1 MILFWVMQVWQDKLK
16 RRRGP
21 LRPMGFAVALLL
33 LRLSAARAE
42 CPSWCGGQ
50 NCGNNHDK
58 ACCVEAA
65 SICST
70 CNFCSIPAIATVAPS
85 VTPSGSCSD
94 PPTVAYAFLTR
105 DALPLWSFWEAYFAG
120 CPAGTAIPIVHS
132 QKSIRDTALR
142 KSVMRDVGRFG
153 GFVLAANETRAGI
166 TRFSWN
172 MVAIM
177 LTLMRAA
184 ARASTTGLSGCQP
197 RWVHFASERDAP
209 IRSCIEVHEHLR
221 QKENRSHLNQNWGID
236 PTTTE
241 SLQIGQAYAPFK
253 KSSQWITVSI
263 EAARAL
269 ANDEARLRAKWE
281 PIQHGMRV
289 APSTGL
295 SFGGALDEWLWNTEF
310 SQRHLPFERIGLTS
324 VGWCNPNDRHC
335 AQADNKD
342 NAVASPEA
350 FLDEP
355 TAVEGC
361 MRGRKRGYYFGRK
374 FGDGSR
380 LSSASVMQGLASCT
394 GIHLRPSPPPQ
405 PPLPPPPPPSPLP
418 PVPPPPSPS
427 PCPPEPSRPPPIS
440 PPPVS
445 PPPPGPQMPT
455 VLSSW
460 APSRALLNLGV
471 LGAAF
476 IYYLSVVIALRVCW
490 RRCSPNAADATAA
503 DEEAQGAKGARQPA
517 RGRLRGRVQP
527 QNNEIN
533 ETIELA
539 QAGTSNYSGLAR
551 LGAEL
556 KTRIARVPLT
566 LAKQGQR
573 HGLSDGACQ
582 IKDLDRKQKRPS
594 LPKWRESP
602 ESRSH
607 FSKLAVEENE
617 HSDEERDI

>member
-1 MILFWVMQVWQDKLK
+1 MHVWQEKLK
-16 RRRGP
+16 RRRAGP

-42 CPSWCGGQ
+42 CPSRCGGQ

-85 VTPSGSCSD
+85 GPCSD

-105 DALPLWSFWEAYFAG
+105 DELPLWSFWEAYFAG

-132 QKSIRDTALR
+132 QKSILDTALR
-142 KSVMRDVGRFG
+142 NSVMRDVGRFG
-153 GFVLAANETRAGI
+153 GFVLAANETRAGS

-209 IRSCIEVHEHLR
+209 IRSCVEVHEHLR
-221 QKENRSHLNQNWGID
+221 QKGNSSHLDQNWGID

-281 PIQHGMRV
+281 PIQHGKRV
-289 APSTGL
+289 APSTRL
-295 SFGGALDEWLWNTEF
+295 SLGGALDEWLWNTEF

-324 VGWCNPNDRHC
+324 VGWCNPNDGRC
-335 AQADNKD
+335 AHADN
-342 NAVASPEA
+342 AFSSPEA
-350 FLDEP
+350 FLDKP

-361 MRGRKRGYYFGRK
+361 VRGRMRGYYFGRK

-394 GIHLRPSPPPQ
+394 GIHLRPSTPPP
-405 PPLPPPPPPSPLP
+405 PPLPSSPPPSPLP
-418 PVPPPPSPS
+418 PLPSPS
-427 PCPPEPSRPPPIS
+427 PCPPEPSRPPPVS
-440 PPPVS
+440 PPPVSPSPVSPPPVSPPPVLPPPVS
-445 PPPPGPQMPT
+445 PPPPGP
-455 VLSSW
+455 
-460 APSRALLNLGV
+460 LLNLGV
-471 LGAAF
+471 LGAACTC
-476 IYYLSVVIALRVCW
+476 IMASVVIALRVCW
-490 RRCSPNAADATAA
+490 HRSSPTPPPPPTKRFAAR
-503 DEEAQGAKGARQPA
+503 AQGARQPA
-517 RGRLRGRVQP
+517 RGRVQP
-527 QNNEIN
+527 PNNEIN

-539 QAGTSNYSGLAR
+539 QAGTPNYSGLLR

-556 KTRIARVPLT
+556 KTQITRVSH
-566 LAKQGQR
+566 AKQGQR
-573 HGLSDGACQ
+573 QGLSEEARQ
-582 IKDLDRKQKRPS
+582 IKDLDREQKRPS
-594 LPKWRESP
+594 LPKWRKSP

-617 HSDEERDI
+617 HSDETVEV

>member
-1 MILFWVMQVWQDKLK
+1 MQVWQEKLK

-85 VTPSGSCSD
+85 VTPSGPCSD

-142 KSVMRDVGRFG
+142 NSVMRDVGRFG
-153 GFVLAANETRAGI
+153 GFVLAANETRAGS

-209 IRSCIEVHEHLR
+209 IRSCVEVHEHLR
-221 QKENRSHLNQNWGID
+221 QKGDISYLDQDGGGD
-236 PTTTE
+236 PAITE
-241 SLQIGQAYAPFK
+241 SWLIGQAYAPFK

-281 PIQHGMRV
+281 PIQHGMLV
-289 APSTGL
+289 APSTRL
-295 SFGGALDEWLWNTEF
+295 SRGGALDEWLWNTEF

-324 VGWCNPNDRHC
+324 VGWCNPNDRRC
-335 AQADNKD
+335 AHVD
-342 NAVASPEA
+342 NAAASPEA
-350 FLDEP
+350 FLDKP

-361 MRGRKRGYYFGRK
+361 VRGRMRGYYFGRK

-394 GIHLRPSPPPQ
+394 GIHLRPSTPPP
-405 PPLPPPPPPSPLP
+405 PPLPSSPPPSPLP
-418 PVPPPPSPS
+418 SVPPPPSPS
-427 PCPPEPSRPPPIS
+427 PCPPEPSRPPPVSPPPVS

-445 PPPPGPQMPT
+445 PPPPSP
-455 VLSSW
+455 
-460 APSRALLNLGV
+460 LLNLGV

-476 IYYLSVVIALRVCW
+476 TCIMASVVIALRVCW
-490 RRCSPNAADATAA
+490 RRSSPPPPPPPTKRFAAR
-503 DEEAQGAKGARQPA
+503 AQGARQLA
-517 RGRLRGRVQP
+517 RGRVQP
-527 QNNEIN
+527 PNNEIN

-539 QAGTSNYSGLAR
+539 QAGTPNYSGLLR

-556 KTRIARVPLT
+556 KSQITRVPH
-566 LAKQGQR
+566 AKQGQR
-573 HGLSDGACQ
+573 QGLSEEARQ
-582 IKDLDRKQKRPS
+582 IKDLDREQKRPS
-594 LPKWRESP
+594 LPKWRKSP
-602 ESRSH
+602 VSRSH

-617 HSDEERDI
+617 HSDETVEV